1 MNSSATYLCY
11 NTAMLFQLVT
21 VFGGRRLSC
30 CFSTVTTSL
39 VSASAFKVFEVN
51 LNKKGYQ
58 SFCNKWD
65 LFSAILICIDSK
77 FDSLKPTLTSPI
89 KVNESQCIALFAVSG
104 SIKKLF
110 QPIVSIFL
118 LFSINHFCQY
128 SSFLNIFYFNRFCP
142 MEKCGVTPHCLCY
155 PTLLI

>member
-1 MNSSATYLCY
+1 
-11 NTAMLFQLVT
+11 MLFQLVT

-77 FDSLKPTLTSPI
+77 FDSLTPTLTSPI

-110 QPIVSIFL
+110 QSCQYFYFSRSIIFANIH
-118 LFSINHFCQY
+118 LFSIFFISIDFARWKSVALPHIAY
-128 SSFLNIFYFNRFCP
+128 
-142 MEKCGVTPHCLCY
+142 VTPPCLYSDSY
-155 PTLLI
+155 PMT